1 MFNNVFANI
10 RNKSLNRQISR
21 DLIYKN
27 ATYSRKHVTIYH
39 SILLFTLPCF
49 RFNSSR
55 SESLLG
61 LVLTPT
67 FPTVSATLVRKPMD
81 RGSEA
86 AICREC
92 SYAALSVQPCC
103 TVGATMLP
111 LSVPGCYT
119 IGIPMLDRRIPMLD
133 YRYTYAGLTVYL
145 CWTIGIPMLDL
156 WYQDAIL
163 FWYRFSKV
171 FTTA

>member
-1 MFNNVFANI
+1 MFANI

-67 FPTVSATLVRKPMD
+67 FPNVSASSSGSRWIGAVKQRYTVSVAMLHYRCKGVALLVQL
-81 RGSEA
+81 
-86 AICREC
+86 CC
-92 SYAALSVQPCC
+92 HCWCNYAATISARLLHYRYTYVGL
-103 TVGATMLP
+103 TVYLCRLTVYL
-111 LSVPGCYT
+111 CRT
-119 IGIPMLDRRIPMLD
+119 IGIPMLD
-133 YRYTYAGLTVYL
+133 YRYTYAGPLVPG
-145 CWTIGIPMLDL
+145 C
-156 WYQDAIL
+156 
-163 FWYRFSKV
+163 
-171 FTTA
+171 